1 MVGAVRHEGLTRDL
15 PTETVE
21 HFYALGFVLEQLH
34 RNFIDLARCVTEFAA
49 TRRAD

>member
-1 MVGAVRHEGLTRDL
+1 
-15 PTETVE
+15 
-21 HFYALGFVLEQLH
+21 VLEQLH